1 MNLVIEPLLNFQKM
15 DILSTFVSSDKELYI
30 SLTDSI
36 ISILKIYD
44 LNNFQEIYSNKFDKS
59 IESIYQLKNGKII
72 LCLKGKIII
81 IKKLEYKKYQTET
94 TIIEIKNPIIFQ
106 VLQMENNNI
115 VYCTNLNSLCIID
128 SISYKTIKKI
138 TDFEEAVFSI
148 LEVKPNIIVSYSG
161 FDCLSFWNLKYFI
174 KIKELRNIT
183 CIIDNPMS
191 KINNN
196 LICKVGSN
204 SIVIIDL
211 FDYEI
216 KSTKKIYQNVLQAI
230 HVFQNKK
237 IIVFYGYEENGYSF
251 KIFSLSSFNYIT
263 QIFPEK
269 RDLGNN
275 IHDIFDLDDNYFLIE
290 GKKDIKRCKFIF

>member
-1 MNLVIEPLLNFQKM
+1 
-15 DILSTFVSSDKELYI
+15 
-30 SLTDSI
+30 
-36 ISILKIYD
+36 
-44 LNNFQEIYSNKFDKS
+44 
-59 IESIYQLKNGKII
+59 
-72 LCLKGKIII
+72 
-81 IKKLEYKKYQTET
+81 
-94 TIIEIKNPIIFQ
+94 
-106 VLQMENNNI
+106 
-115 VYCTNLNSLCIID
+115 
-128 SISYKTIKKI
+128 
-138 TDFEEAVFSI
+138 
-148 LEVKPNIIVSYSG
+148 
-161 FDCLSFWNLKYFI
+161 
-174 KIKELRNIT
+174 
-183 CIIDNPMS
+183 MS

-251 KIFSLSSFNYIT
+251 KIFSLTSFNYIT